1 MNRNGKNYDDMTREE
16 LEQELREA
24 FLDTDIIDDHL
35 NNELEKIRETLNRKW
50 PIDYPYTPEESWER
64 FLTDNAEELETF
76 LHPESATEINT
87 QLPENDWFDPEK
99 SWQQF
104 MESCGEELAEILRSQ
119 LTYQEKTKARTHH
132 ARSVPSLLRKA
143 LIAAVIVVLLAGV
156 ALAADSL
163 GLVAWV
169 PKWNAAAGRYEPAAM
184 EASGESPIQ
193 EALAE
198 LGITE
203 PLYPAKLPESFVI
216 TESHIS
222 EDPLVLMEQYARGN
236 ERLSITITPI
246 DGFKTVVYQKSG
258 KPIREYRDSK
268 SAHYMFENEGT
279 ITAIWYTKN
288 YAVFISGNLCLDEI
302 TQIIDSL
309 E

>member
-1 MNRNGKNYDDMTREE
+1 MAEKKSREQEYEEMTVEELTQRFREAFFYTDEIDEMVYRE
-16 LEQELREA
+16 LEQLQAALDKKQQKEQPQSADAFWARFSKEHAQELKQR
-24 FLDTDIIDDHL
+24 TSG
-35 NNELEKIRETLNRKW
+35 ETRVKDAAK
-50 PIDYPYTPEESWER
+50 PQRYRTV
-64 FLTDNAEELETF
+64 
-76 LHPESATEINT
+76 
-87 QLPENDWFDPEK
+87 
-99 SWQQF
+99 
-104 MESCGEELAEILRSQ
+104 LR
-119 LTYQEKTKARTHH
+119 T
-132 ARSVPSLLRKA
+132 A
-143 LIAAVIVVLLAGV
+143 LIAAMIVVLLAGAV
-156 ALAADSL
+156 LAADSL
-163 GLVAWV
+163 GLWAWV
-169 PKWNAAAGRYEPAAM
+169 PRWNASAGRYEPAAE
-184 EASGESPIQ
+184 EAAQKPIPA
-193 EALAE
+193 ALAE
-198 LGITE
+198 LGIDE
-203 PLYPAKLPESFVI
+203 PVYPARLPESFVI

-288 YAVFISGNLCLDEI
+288 YAVFISGNLRLDEI

>member
-1 MNRNGKNYDDMTREE
+1 MKRSSAEARKEYDEMTAEE
-16 LEQELREA
+16 LELELRKA
-24 FLDTDIIDDHL
+24 FFCTDQIDGPL
-35 NNELEKIRETLNRKW
+35 SEELERIREALDRKR
-50 PIDYPYTPEESWER
+50 PVEYLYTPEESWAQFR
-64 FLTDNAEELETF
+64 AD
-76 LHPESATEINT
+76 HGDESGVLI
-87 QLPENDWFDPEK
+87 
-99 SWQQF
+99 
-104 MESCGEELAEILRSQ
+104 
-119 LTYQEKTKARTHH
+119 
-132 ARSVPSLLRKA
+132 VPSEEPETGEIQVRAPRHRTVPALLRRV
-143 LIAAVIVVLLAGV
+143 LIAAAVVVVLTGA

-163 GLVAWV
+163 GLWAWV
-169 PKWNAAAGRYEPAAM
+169 PRWNAAAGRYEPAAM
-184 EASGESPIQ
+184 EVSGEGPILA
-193 EALAE
+193 ALAE

-203 PLYPAKLPESFVI
+203 PVYPAKLPESFVI

-288 YAVFISGNLCLDEI
+288 YAVFISGNLRLDEI

>member
-1 MNRNGKNYDDMTREE
+1 MIRTGKNYEDMTWEE
-16 LEQELREA
+16 LQREFREA
-24 FLDTDIIDDHL
+24 FFETDIIDDTV
-35 NNELEKIRETLNRKW
+35 NDELEALQDALCKKRPVEFL
-50 PIDYPYTPEESWER
+50 YTPEESWEHY
-64 FLTDNAEELETF
+64 LIDKAEELEPF
-76 LHPESATEINT
+76 FSPETAVEAEKAKENT
-87 QLPENDWFDPEK
+87 
-99 SWQQF
+99 
-104 MESCGEELAEILRSQ
+104 
-119 LTYQEKTKARTHH
+119 RTVRFW
-132 ARSVPSLLRKA
+132 AVPPLLRRV
-143 LIAAVIVVLLAGV
+143 LIAAVVVVLLAGA
-156 ALAADSL
+156 ALAVGPQL
-163 GLVAWV
+163 WAWV
-169 PKWNAAAGRYEPAAM
+169 PRWNASAGRYEPAAH
-184 EASGESPIQ
+184 EVSGESPIPA
-193 EALAE
+193 ALTE

-203 PLYPAKLPESFVI
+203 PLYPAKLPEGFVI

-288 YAVFISGNLCLDEI
+288 YAVFISGNLRLDEI

>member
-1 MNRNGKNYDDMTREE
+1 MKRSSAEARKEYDEMTAEE
-16 LEQELREA
+16 LELELRKA
-24 FLDTDIIDDHL
+24 FFCTDQIDGPL
-35 NNELEKIRETLNRKW
+35 SEELERIREALDRKR
-50 PIDYPYTPEESWER
+50 PVEYLYTPEESWAQFRADHGDESGV
-64 FLTDNAEELETF
+64 LIVPQEEPETG
-76 LHPESATEINT
+76 EI
-87 QLPENDWFDPEK
+87 QVR
-99 SWQQF
+99 
-104 MESCGEELAEILRSQ
+104 ALRH
-119 LTYQEKTKARTHH
+119 RT
-132 ARSVPSLLRKA
+132 VPALLRRV
-143 LIAAVIVVLLAGV
+143 LIAAAVVVVLTGA

-163 GLVAWV
+163 GLWAWA
-169 PKWNAAAGRYEPAAM
+169 PRWNAAVGRYEPAAM
-184 EASGESPIQ
+184 EVSGESPIPA
-193 EALAE
+193 ALAE

-203 PLYPAKLPESFVI
+203 PVYPAKLPEGFVI

-258 KPIREYRDSK
+258 KLIREYRDSK
-268 SAHYMFENEGT
+268 PAHYMFENEGT

-288 YAVFISGNLCLDEI
+288 YAVFISGNLRLDEI